1 VTIGELVSKSG
12 AQMRVFDMGRRIEE
26 IPLDRFASFE
36 QLATPH
42 ASPYLKHAWLGI
54 LSWNP
59 DQPGQHNIWF
69 LKLPLDEQNIL
80 QPGFRDGFIQHWLRV
95 AANPDKEHGE
105 APCTYKPDPSR
116 MAYFHAQ
123 ALQTLGQAAT
133 QFYATARAYLSGDI
147 GWDNW
152 QQLGLQGLAEVVAR
166 LDEEHNSLLVQK
178 ALPHLPAVPR
188 NALLNFLE
196 NATPDQGLTSAL
208 NDTLSAVVAAGATV
222 ADLAAFV
229 RALSYSVNADQRVLL
244 LQVILAHPLKH
255 DVELLAAIGSR
266 CWRDLEGGLLL
277 MYLECLAANAQG
289 EGAFNALVADL
300 LALPGMRERFML
312 VLGSPERSEKL
323 SQMVGQLFAL
333 ARQADGGLQ

>member
-1 VTIGELVSKSG
+1 MTIGELVSKSG

-26 IPLDRFASFE
+26 ISLQDFASFE
-36 QLATPH
+36 QMATPF

-59 DQPGQHNIWF
+59 EQPGQHNIWF

-116 MAYFHAQ
+116 MAYFHAL
-123 ALQTLGQAAT
+123 ALQTLGQPVT
-133 QFYATARAYLSGDI
+133 QFYSTARAYLSGDI

-166 LDEEHNSLLVQK
+166 LDEEHNSELLEK
-178 ALPHLPAVPR
+178 ALPQLPAVPR

-196 NATPDQGLTSAL
+196 NARPDQGLTSAI
-208 NDTLSAVVAAGATV
+208 NDTLSLVVAAGATV

-229 RALSYSVNADQRVLL
+229 RALSYSVNPDQRVVL
-244 LQVILAHPLKH
+244 LQIIMAHPLKH
-255 DVELLAAIGSR
+255 DVELLASIGSR
-266 CWRDLEGGLLL
+266 CWHDLEGGVLLT
-277 MYLECLAANAQG
+277 YLECLAVNTQG

-300 LALPGMRERFML
+300 LALPGMRERFMT
-312 VLGSPERSEKL
+312 VLAMPERSEQLNMRMGKL
-323 SQMVGQLFAL
+323 FNL
-333 ARQADGGLQ
+333 ARQGGSELQ